1 MAKRYFNVFR
11 SHLLVLITLVVLICV
26 GEMTEGAVATVAKIA
41 TGVVMIYIAIN
52 YAVWLLKAP
61 VAKVNEE
68 NS

>member
-11 SHLLVLITLVVLICV
+11 SHLLVLITLVILICV
-26 GEMTEGAVATVAKIA
+26 SEMTEGTVATVAKIA

-68 NS
+68 TS